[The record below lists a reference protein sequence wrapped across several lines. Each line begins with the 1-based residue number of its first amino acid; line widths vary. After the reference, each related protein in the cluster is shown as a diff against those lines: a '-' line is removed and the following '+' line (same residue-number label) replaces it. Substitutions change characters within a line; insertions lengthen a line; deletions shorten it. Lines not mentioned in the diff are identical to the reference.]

1 MEMLIYFVIGFCA
14 RDMYSW
20 LKEKL
25 AYNNE
30 IKFLQDLWIDDVD
43 TEWEEEA

>member
-1 MEMLIYFVIGFCA
+1 MEILIYFMIGFCA

-25 AYNNE
+25 QYTME
-30 IKFLQDLWIDDVD
+30 INLLQDLWIDDYD